1 AGPQAAELQLSLAEL
16 RARRAE
22 LSGRIR
28 AEEAE
33 RGRLQARIAALS
45 ERLARTSES
54 LAGHLVARGEL
65 DRTIADTEAAYGK
78 VPRPRRSL
86 SPLHDNTIKKVEML
100 DQQRSGKEGN
110 GARAGTVT
118 PVTGMAQPFPIN
130 SARQGLLHSV
140 CRVTAEFTFELHTH
154 QLCKK

>member
-1 AGPQAAELQLSLAEL
+1 MSGPGAALRGHDAELREGLAEL
-16 RARRAE
+16 RARREE

-65 DRTIADTEAAYGK
+65 DRTIAETEAAYGK
-78 VPRPRRSL
+78 VPRPRRS
-86 SPLHDNTIKKVEML
+86 PPGPGREA
-100 DQQRSGKEGN
+100 RGKTLTQK
-110 GARAGTVT
+110 TV
-118 PVTGMAQPFPIN
+118 N
-130 SARQGLLHSV
+130 SHR
-140 CRVTAEFTFELHTH
+140 
-154 QLCKK
+154 